1 MPPPDR
7 VFRPDEIL
15 RVLAAHGVDFV
26 VVGGLAVQAH
36 GYIRLTQDLDVI
48 VRPSLLNLTR
58 LSEAL
63 VDLEAELRTR
73 GTLRLGDPQQLG
85 RAPHI
90 QVATRAGSLDVI
102 HVEHI
107 AGAPKSYDALRE
119 AAFVVRL
126 GELEVA
132 FAGLSDLIRMKRPAA
147 RFMRMRSESPAKATS
162 SSPSLTTKAASLRA
176 S

>member
-7 VFRPDEIL
+7 VFRPDEIIHA
-15 RVLAAHGVDFV
+15 LAAHSVDFV
-26 VVGGLAVQAH
+26 VIGGLAVQAH

-48 VRPSLLNLTR
+48 VRPSLLNWTR
-58 LSEAL
+58 LSEAF

-73 GTLRLGDPQQLG
+73 GTLRLGDPHQLS
-85 RAPHI
+85 RVPQI
-90 QVATRAGSLDVI
+90 PVLTRAGPLDVI

-126 GELEVA
+126 GELDVA
-132 FAGLSDLIRMKRPAA
+132 FAGLSDLIRMKRAA
-147 RFMRMRSESPAKATS
+147 GRPHDLADIEALTRDPEST
-162 SSPSLTTKAASLRA
+162 
-176 S
+176 